1 MRIFTNLNRDSA
13 NGFLSSY
20 QLLTGT
26 VVKVTVPDT
35 RGTSVQKALL
45 FLLSPSR
52 IPSIPPTVARSL
64 RFRYHK
70 GNASGISRCY
80 IHREPVFRREH
91 GLPARG
97 VDQGE
102 RPHALRAYRSRR
114 RRTRGWP
121 LMVATP
127 LLALD
132 LPLKILVW
140 QDAEQKVWLSYN
152 TPAYLAQRHT
162 IPADLTNNIA
172 GIEALAKAAVA

>member
-1 MRIFTNLNRDSA
+1 MPRESPGVTSIASPYSIESTVSRLEALIKAKGLTLFAHIDHAAGAREAGLQMQEAQILIF
-13 NGFLSSY
+13 
-20 QLLTGT
+20 
-26 VVKVTVPDT
+26 
-35 RGTSVQKALL
+35 
-45 FLLSPSR
+45 
-52 IPSIPPTVARSL
+52 
-64 RFRYHK
+64 
-70 GNASGISRCY
+70 GNAKSG
-80 IHREPVFRREH
+80 
-91 GLPARG
+91 
-97 VDQGE
+97 
-102 RPHALRAYRSRR
+102 
-114 RRTRGWP
+114 TP